1 MNEFDGASATC
12 IDVRNPCNFV
22 KEPGLNVKGDILA
35 DAIGAHPTLL
45 KQPDLIR
52 RQAAVAMS
60 ISKAVNSPP
69 GSILKVA
76 MVSNPYPHKLIS
88 RQEVNENVCD
98 VLVHTISV
106 GQLHHAVLITVV
118 IALAAASR
126 LPGSTV
132 SRYTCKDPVDPA

>member
-12 IDVRNPCNFV
+12 IDVKNPCNFV
-22 KEPGLNVKGDILA
+22 KASGLNVKADNLA

-76 MVSNPYPHKLIS
+76 IVSKPYSHKLIS
-88 RQEVNENVCD
+88 GQEVNEDVCD

-132 SRYTCKDPVDPA
+132 SQYTCKNLVDPD